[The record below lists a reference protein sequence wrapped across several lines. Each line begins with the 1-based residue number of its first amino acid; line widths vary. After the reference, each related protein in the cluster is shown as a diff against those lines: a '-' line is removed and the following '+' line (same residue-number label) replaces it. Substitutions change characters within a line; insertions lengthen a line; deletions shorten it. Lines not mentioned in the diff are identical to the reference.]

1 MEFQMLTPKPSSQ
14 YITAVQMHLK
24 FVYLFAARP
33 TTFQQLA
40 TRYDAHMSNA
50 RVSIVDQNNRV
61 SIVAPMFR
69 TIKEPVMKLAAI
81 SE

>member
-1 MEFQMLTPKPSSQ
+1 
-14 YITAVQMHLK
+14 MHLK

-40 TRYDAHMSNA
+40 TRYDAHMSYT